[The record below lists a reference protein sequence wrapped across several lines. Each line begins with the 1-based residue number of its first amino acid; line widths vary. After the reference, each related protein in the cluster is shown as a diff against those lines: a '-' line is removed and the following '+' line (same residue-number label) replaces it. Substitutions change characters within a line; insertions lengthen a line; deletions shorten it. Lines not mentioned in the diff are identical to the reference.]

1 MLKCRIPP
9 TYRDSMSIDN
19 LYAVIRSFMLNN
31 QLIALGILICL
42 VLFLWKKPWEFF
54 KIAAA
59 IAALLAGFYVFTQ
72 LGQSANF
79 GSQKKHDITTER
91 TEKMFGE

>member
-1 MLKCRIPP
+1 
-9 TYRDSMSIDN
+9 MSID
-19 LYAVIRSFMLNN
+19 YIYSFIRSFMLNN
-31 QLIALGILICL
+31 QLVALGILIGL

-54 KIAAA
+54 KAAAA
-59 IAALLAGFYVFTQ
+59 IGVLLLGLYVFTQ
-72 LGQSANF
+72 LGQSANL